1 MLAEASI
8 KLIKELL
15 LVMQQIRD
23 QRINK
28 SAELGKL
35 TEDKENNG

>member
-1 MLAEASI
+1 MLAEANI
-8 KLIKELL
+8 KLIKEHL

-23 QRINK
+23 QRINT
-28 SAELGKL
+28 SADLGKL